1 MSILNYITFDLPVPY
16 RKLNIYPVTVKDYL
30 LFNAVSECLILDK
43 NSIPDPKIISMTEL
57 EYIYYST
64 EKENNPYLFWLDR
77 LLALTLKEE
86 DSFEDFEKSIFRY
99 KYNEQ
104 HNPFFVIG
112 DEEYNSK
119 DFINIRN
126 IICQQNLVDIPDE
139 NISKEVR
146 DSLEEARKYKNKGA
160 KPATLEDYIV
170 SLSTVTGWTLE
181 YIHSLSIRKFIKSVE
196 RLNNFVHYKIYM
208 TASMSGFVEFKDKS
222 FIKHWLENL
231 DEEDKY
237 KDVAL
242 DLEAVQRKINFEDAK
257 KEASS
262 RQK

>member
-1 MSILNYITFDLPVPY
+1 MSILTYTTFDEPVPY
-16 RKLNIYPVTVKDYL
+16 KNLKIYPVTVRDYM
-30 LFNAVSECLILDK
+30 LFNAFSECLTLDK
-43 NSIPDPKIISMTEL
+43 NSIPDAKIISMTEL
-57 EYIYYST
+57 EYIYYAT
-64 EKENNPYLFWLDR
+64 EKENKPYLFWFDR
-77 LLALTLKEE
+77 LLALSLKDDE
-86 DSFEDFEKSIFRY
+86 SFKDFEKSIFRY

-112 DEEYNSK
+112 NTEYDSK
-119 DFINIRN
+119 DFIDIKN

-146 DSLEEARKYKNKGA
+146 DSLEEARKYKNRGS
-160 KPATLEDYIV
+160 KPATLEDYMIA
-170 SLSTVTGWTLE
+170 LSTVTGWELD
-181 YIHSLSIRKFIKSVE
+181 YIYSMTIRKFIKSIE
-196 RLNNFVHYKIYM
+196 RLNNLIHYKIYM

-222 FIKHWLENL
+222 AIKHWLENL

-242 DLEAVQRKINFEDAK
+242 DLEAIQKKLNFEDAK